1 MRSRQAGIAL
11 VIVVGLA
18 LVTTYLLIA
27 SGGGEPPPT
36 GVVPPRPT
44 ATATAAAAAVA
55 TAGGSATAAPS
66 APPSPSAS
74 PVIAPLALRSDRVW
88 LTRPGSA
95 QNETAVRRETDA
107 TVTQRIDAHSAEV
120 SPDGRSL
127 AYWSPAGVRR
137 VLQVVAT
144 GGGAPVTLLSLG
156 AGEYG
161 NAVAWSTDGTGL
173 AVRVDSMAFTGGI
186 DPPPSYSSIRVVDI
200 ASRQVREIA
209 RRPNARLT
217 PLAWLRDRAL
227 VPTALGG
234 GIGGYTRYAEMRE
247 DGTMTEWTIP
257 ADSCATAS
265 TVRMDRVG
273 VNILSVHPARCV
285 DGAGRQPA
293 PSRVLAW
300 AIGTDP
306 AAGRTLEIR
315 DDTLRDAA
323 FVPGSS
329 DVLIAIHRGDEL
341 RLDRWNGTDARTIS
355 TLRMPANSGTGF
367 EAIVPRTTEGV
378 VLFLAPAGGPANTTL
393 PRWNAKLID
402 VGNERSIDVDV
413 GGLAPYA
420 SAVLGR

>member
-1 MRSRQAGIAL
+1 MGSRKAGKALVLAAGIAL
-11 VIVVGLA
+11 VA
-18 LVTTYLLIA
+18 TYVWIA
-27 SGGGEPPPT
+27 SGGGGSPPP
-36 GVVPPRPT
+36 GVVPPGPT
-44 ATATAAAAAVA
+44 ATATAAAVVA
-55 TAGGSATAAPS
+55 TAGGSATASPS

-74 PVIAPLALRSDRVW
+74 PAIAPLALRSDRAW

-95 QNETAVRRETDA
+95 QLETAVRTETDA
-107 TVTQRIDAHSAEV
+107 TVIQRIDAQSAEV
-120 SPDGRSL
+120 SPDGRML

-137 VLQVVAT
+137 VLQLVPT

-186 DPPPSYSSIRVVDI
+186 DPPPSYSSVRLVDI

-234 GIGGYTRYAEMRE
+234 GIGGYTGYAEARE
-247 DGTMTEWTIP
+247 DGTMTAWALPSDFCT
-257 ADSCATAS
+257 SAS
-265 TVRMDRVG
+265 VIRPDRSG
-273 VNILSVHPARCV
+273 TSILSLHPSRCV
-285 DGAGRQPA
+285 DASRPAA
-293 PSRVLAW
+293 PSRVQAW
-300 AIGTDP
+300 AVGTDP
-306 AAGRTLEIR
+306 AAGRMLEIR

-329 DVLIAIHRGDEL
+329 DIVVAIHRGDEL
-341 RLDRWNGTDARTIS
+341 RLDRWTGTATRTIS
-355 TLRMPANSGTGF
+355 TLRMPANSGIGF
-367 EAIVPRTTEGV
+367 GSIVPRATESV
-378 VLFLAPAGGPANTTL
+378 ALFLAPQAGPNSPAT
-393 PRWNAKLID
+393 PAWRAKLID
-402 VGNERSIDVDV
+402 LATDRSIDVDV
-413 GGLAPYA
+413 GAVAPYA